1 MSVQYAPK
9 SLENFLLDSITLA
22 VVSRIPRPRPLELLS
37 SASVVEGLGAESIA
51 HLYIA
56 KHETKEGERKKV
68 YFIECPNSCWRIWY
82 GPQLHGFVVL

>member
-1 MSVQYAPK
+1 MLQSHLKLSPRFHHSCGCEQNRA
-9 SLENFLLDSITLA
+9 
-22 VVSRIPRPRPLELLS
+22 RPRPLELLS

-56 KHETKEGERKKV
+56 KHETKEGERQKV
-68 YFIECPNSCWRIWY
+68 YFIDLECPNSCWRIWY